1 MAIKFQYNKTSL
13 GELGKQ
19 LKMRVRNR
27 KAYWENYLGCVIDG
41 EQSSIRL
48 PEDGEAVL
56 ELPVKAAEK
65 YEKWLLLMGALT
77 VLLLIWAVMAQILKM
92 TTKKR
97 ILALMIQLFL
107 IGAGIL
113 AVYWFY
119 GVLFW

>member
-1 MAIKFQYNKTSL
+1 MS
-13 GELGKQ
+13 
-19 LKMRVRNR
+19 
-27 KAYWENYLGCVIDG
+27 
-41 EQSSIRL
+41 
-48 PEDGEAVL
+48 GEAFL
-56 ELPVKAAEK
+56 EAAQASVSQAYDLVKAAEK

>member
-1 MAIKFQYNKTSL
+1 
-13 GELGKQ
+13 
-19 LKMRVRNR
+19 
-27 KAYWENYLGCVIDG
+27 
-41 EQSSIRL
+41 
-48 PEDGEAVL
+48 
-56 ELPVKAAEK
+56 
-65 YEKWLLLMGALT
+65 MGALT

-119 GVLFW
+119 GVLFGSGSAPARSNSCIMASKHRLTPSSCKSL